1 MAVRTPC
8 YIDITTGVI
17 TEYVTADV
25 EDLAD
30 VISDWHG
37 QNTPVRLEVGGT
49 NGVVLPNQNFE
60 DTYFIAGD
68 STAQAGSY
76 VSEADTPSVET
87 VTDYYNNIRIV
98 NDYAALPTTDTNN
111 FQYPLY
117 LTAPG
122 AGGASDRQLR
132 AMTRQDFIDTFVLPA
147 LNKLAQEDH
156 TNILSGGRYFISTAT
171 SLDYATRVSAT
182 PVAVDSRADTS
193 AYQSSQI
200 PETKKQTI
208 DTNYYLFKN
217 TPDFGDGENFFM
229 YQKMPAYFDAGT
241 EQLRAHDLD
250 TMATLIYPFLQ
261 YYLAGGDA
269 NYTIDYN
276 IDGAGTTQGD
286 AYQNTL
292 LSPTGSGY
300 STRLDGST
308 YRTQKFPT
316 GSAVTNSS
324 SIKNLKFT
332 FGLAENINLSGTSG
346 SPESFDGSSPLP
358 QVGLPSNWVTNNGFN
373 FLAAGKV
380 EKTDY
385 RDVAAPQLYATDQ
398 WCNVTPVQ
406 DYWIRFLDDT
416 GATMSGTARVPVT
429 GEDYNSSTDFWRVTQ
444 DFYGNYATL
453 KILRNSVMVYQQQYQ
468 PPSSAQGVTQLT
480 TGGKT
485 YYRGTSQTGS
495 SYTQNWA
502 IYHEENL
509 SGATRVTANQGDQL
523 GTWHPLDADR
533 GFRYFSSSSPD
544 STTRFMQTK
553 VEIADD
559 ASGSNILDSGYYR
572 TVWSGS
578 SQEVNP
584 GLNQLTVDSIAAG
597 LGTQCSAE
605 WTISNNGTIT
615 AAGLGGGGGPT
626 TVSGQPQTWL
636 NYGTASDY
644 EVRWDFTWFQ
654 SGAGDFTSTLD
665 ENSDGVWYNLGT
677 TRTWAIQDS
686 GNDVNPTSA
695 FGTVSIR
702 EVGTTN
708 VLASF
713 YCSILCDQEP

>member
-8 YIDITTGVI
+8 YIDGQGTIR
-17 TEYVTADV
+17 EYVTADV
-25 EDLAD
+25 EDLAE

-37 QNTPVRLEVGGT
+37 TFTPVRLEVGGS
-49 NGVVLPNQNFE
+49 NGVLMPNQNFE

-76 VSEADTPSVET
+76 VSEADTPSVEL
-87 VTDYYNNIRIV
+87 VTNYYNNIRIV
-98 NDYAALPTTDTNN
+98 NDYADLPTTDTNN
-111 FQYPLY
+111 LQYPLY
-117 LTAPG
+117 LTAAG
-122 AGGASDRQLR
+122 AGGDSDRELK
-132 AMTRQDFIDTFVLPA
+132 AMTRQDFIDTFILPG
-147 LNKLAQEDH
+147 LNKLAQEDY
-156 TNILSGGRYFISTAT
+156 TNFLSGGRYFISTSS
-171 SLDYATRVSAT
+171 SLPYATRVSAT
-182 PVAVDSRADTS
+182 PVAVDSRADPS
-193 AYQSSQI
+193 AFQASQI
-200 PETKKQTI
+200 PEAKSQTVS
-208 DTNYYLFKN
+208 NSYYLYKN
-217 TPDFGDGENFFM
+217 TPDFGDGDTSLM
-229 YQKMPAYFDAGT
+229 YQRMPIYFDAGT
-241 EQLRAHDLD
+241 EEIRGHDLD
-250 TMATLIYPFLQ
+250 SMAALVYPFLQ

-276 IDGAGTTQGD
+276 IDGAGTTQGIPF
-286 AYQNTL
+286 QNTF
-292 LSPTGSGY
+292 LSPTSSGY

-316 GSAVTNSS
+316 GSPVTDSS
-324 SIKNLKFT
+324 FDKRLKFT
-332 FGLAENINLSGTSG
+332 FGLAENINLSGTTG

-358 QVGLPSNWVTNNGFN
+358 QVGNPSTFYTNNGFN
-373 FLAAGKV
+373 FLAGGKV
-380 EKTDY
+380 EKIDY
-385 RDVAAPQLYATDQ
+385 SQVAAPQLYATDQ

-406 DYWIRFLDDT
+406 DYWIRFLDDV
-416 GATMSGTARVPVT
+416 GATLSGTARVPAS

-444 DFYGNYATL
+444 DYYGQYATL
-453 KILRNSVMVYQQQYQ
+453 KIVRNSVMVYQQQYQ

-502 IYHEENL
+502 LYHEENL
-509 SGATRVTANQGDQL
+509 SGATRVTANAGDQL

-533 GFRYFSSSSPD
+533 AFRYFSTSSPD
-544 STTRFMQTK
+544 NTTRFMQTK
-553 VEIADD
+553 VEIATD
-559 ASGSNILDSGYYR
+559 AAGNNILDSGYYR

-584 GLNQLTVDSIAAG
+584 NITYMSVTSVASG

-605 WTISNNGTIT
+605 WSITSGGAIT
-615 AAGLGGGGGPT
+615 ATGLGGGGGSV
-626 TVSGQPQTWL
+626 TVLGGSQTWL

-644 EVRWDFTWFQ
+644 EVKWSFTWFQ
-654 SGAGDFTSTLD
+654 SGNGDFTSTLD

-695 FGTVSIR
+695 FGTASIR
-702 EVGTTN
+702 AVGSTN
-708 VLASF
+708 VLASW

>member
-8 YIDITTGVI
+8 YMDSQGTIR
-17 TEYVTADV
+17 EYVTADV
-25 EDLAD
+25 EDLAE

-37 QNTPVRLEVGGT
+37 TFTPVSLEVGGS
-49 NGVVLPNQNFE
+49 NGVLMPNQSFE

-68 STAQAGSY
+68 ATSQAGSY
-76 VSEADTPSVET
+76 VSEGDTPSVEL

-117 LTAPG
+117 LTAAG
-122 AGGASDRQLR
+122 AGGDSDRELR
-132 AMTRQDFIDTFVLPA
+132 AMTRQDFIDTFILPG

-156 TNILSGGRYFISTAT
+156 TNFLSGGRYFISTSS
-171 SLDYATRVSAT
+171 SLPYATRVSAT
-182 PVAVDSRADTS
+182 PVAVDSRANTS

-217 TPDFGDGENFFM
+217 TPDFADGDTSLMFER
-229 YQKMPAYFDAGT
+229 MPIYFDAGT
-241 EQLRAHDLD
+241 EQIRGHDLD
-250 TMATLIYPFLQ
+250 SMAALVYPFLQ

-286 AYQNTL
+286 TFENTF

-316 GSAVTNSS
+316 GSQVTNSS
-324 SIKNLKFT
+324 FDKRLKFT
-332 FGLAENINLSGTSG
+332 FGLAENINLSGTTG

-358 QVGLPSNWVTNNGFN
+358 QVGSPSNWVTNNGFN
-373 FLAAGKV
+373 FLAGGKV
-380 EKTDY
+380 EKIDY
-385 RDVAAPQLYATDQ
+385 SEVANPQLYATDQ

-416 GATMSGTARVPVT
+416 GATISGTSRVPAT
-429 GEDYNSSTDFWRVTQ
+429 GEDYNTATDYWKVTQ

-509 SGATRVTANQGDQL
+509 TGATRVTANAGDQL

-533 GFRYFSSSSPD
+533 GIRYSSTSSPD
-544 STTRFMQTK
+544 NTTRFMQTK

-559 ASGSNILDSGYYR
+559 AAGNNILDSGYYR

-578 SQEVNP
+578 SQEINP
-584 GLNQLTVDSIAAG
+584 SLNQLTVDSIATGSG
-597 LGTQCSAE
+597 LQCSAE
-605 WTISNNGTIT
+605 WTISNNGTISAT
-615 AAGLGGGGGPT
+615 GLGAGGGPVT
-626 TVSGQPQTWL
+626 ISGSPQTWL

-644 EVRWDFTWFQ
+644 EVKWDFTFFDVN
-654 SGAGDFTSTLD
+654 GTGGFTSTLD
-665 ENSDGVWYNLGT
+665 ETSDGVWYNLGT
-677 TRTWAIQDS
+677 SRTWAIQDS
-686 GNDVNPTSA
+686 GNASNPTSA

-702 EVGTTN
+702 EVGTTD
-708 VLASF
+708 VLSSF
-713 YCSILCDQEP
+713 YCSIYTDQEP